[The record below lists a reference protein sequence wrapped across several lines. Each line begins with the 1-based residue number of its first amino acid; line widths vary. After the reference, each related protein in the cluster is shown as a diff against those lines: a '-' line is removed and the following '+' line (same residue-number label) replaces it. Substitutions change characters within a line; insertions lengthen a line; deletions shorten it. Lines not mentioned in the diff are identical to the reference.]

1 MKIAQQ
7 IARFRRRRRG
17 VTLIY
22 VTFGM
27 LAFVGFVSLAIDVA
41 HIWLVHAE
49 LQQSADAAV
58 RYGLTGLSTGIS
70 TAQANT
76 VTAAADNTA
85 DGTAVA
91 IDPSTDVDFG
101 TWSPSAQTFTVL
113 TGAARSQANA
123 IRVRAAR
130 TAAAGNAVN
139 CFFGSII
146 GHGSA
151 DVHATA
157 TGYVNPGYALVG
169 LNEISLSGTASI
181 SSYWSPTGAGSVN
194 SSIASNGNISLSGSA
209 SIQGNAH
216 PGPGMGLIVSGGASV
231 TGTTN
236 ALAHSL
242 AYGNASAGSAASS
255 NNDSAASGYWNT
267 STNDFSIGGSSSLT
281 LPGGVYY
288 FNNFSTSGH
297 SSLSFSDAAT
307 VYLTGNLSLSG
318 GGLVTAAN
326 QAKNL
331 NFQVIGSGT
340 VTLSGGSN
348 AYFVLYAPQS
358 AVTLNGGGTIYGSV
372 VGLTVDMSGNSNVI
386 YDLSLPGGWNISI
399 VQ

>member
-7 IARFRRRRRG
+7 IARFRRRRHG

-58 RYGLTGLSTGIS
+58 RYGLTGLSTDLS
-70 TAQANT
+70 TAQNNA
-76 VTAAADNTA
+76 VVGAADNMA
-85 DGTAVA
+85 DGTPVA
-91 IDPSTDVDFG
+91 LDPTTDIDFG

-123 IRVRAAR
+123 IRVRASR
-130 TAAAGNAVN
+130 TSAAGNAVN
-139 CFFGSII
+139 CFFGSVI

-151 DVHATA
+151 DVHATS
-157 TGYVNPGYALVG
+157 TGYVNPGFALVG
-169 LNEISLSGTASI
+169 LSGIKITGNASI
-181 SSYWSPTGAGSVN
+181 SSYWSPTGTNSMHGS
-194 SSIASNGNISLSGSA
+194 IGSNGDISLKGSA
-209 SIQGNAH
+209 SIDGDAH
-216 PGPGMGLIVSGGASV
+216 PGPGMSVSISGGASI
-231 TGTTN
+231 TGATT
-236 ALAHSL
+236 ALAASMSFS
-242 AYGNASAGSAASS
+242 NASPGNAASS
-255 NNDSAASGYWNT
+255 NNNSAASGYWNT
-267 STNDFSIGGSSSLT
+267 STNDFSIGGNTSLT
-281 LPGGVYY
+281 LPAGVYY
-288 FNNFSTSGH
+288 FNNFSTGGNSNLTFGGP
-297 SSLSFSDAAT
+297 AT
-307 VYLTGNLSLSG
+307 VYVTGNLSLSG
-318 GGLVTAAN
+318 AMSTSGN

-331 NFQVIGSGT
+331 SFQVVGSGNVTIGSNSS
-340 VTLSGGSN
+340 V
-348 AYFVLYAPQS
+348 YFILYAPQS

-372 VGLTVDMSGNSNVI
+372 LGQSVDMSGHSSIN